1 MSSFN
6 GLPTLL
12 IFTCGALATALIK
25 ELPYWIPGLDKLPPF
40 LKKCMKLLPLA
51 AIGALLF
58 PGTFSDYG
66 AQWYAGLAGASVAF
80 LIGYLKKPMILG
92 LVLAIIVCY
101 LLLLI

>member
-1 MSSFN
+1 MSSFH
-6 GLPTLL
+6 GIPTLL
-12 IFTCGALATALIK
+12 IFSCGALATALIK

-66 AQWYAGLAGASVAF
+66 AQWYAGLTGAAF
-80 LIGYLKKPMILG
+80 AFFVGYRKKPMILSIT
-92 LVLAIIVCY
+92 LAIVVCY
-101 LLLLI
+101 LMLLL